1 MATTFYPQARIS
13 RPFAAKKPRRVL
25 KAPERTIA
33 LRTEYI
39 TENKTTLLLKP
50 QGTAESAAAYK
61 IIDEDDIVLFTVTGW
76 KFYSNRSCREFR
88 DASGL
93 PLFELHRNWLS
104 LRNGFVWS
112 VTLPGGA
119 SLQQSHR
126 RSLSSTSNAGG
137 GAGGG
142 AGSPGVGTGVLATG
156 SPRIRSL
163 GSSPFGNF
171 NFTIEQNAAAAYT
184 KNDEDKKLTLEIE
197 RHGSALGLFDVVD
210 GGDRK
215 VAELRESIQ
224 HNKRLPL
231 ISSQSGYRPV
241 LDLVVTAGVDLSLVS
256 CHWQVY
262 FHGVVMADTESG
274 CHYCGDCIGLGL
286 EFKCLMN

>member
-1 MATTFYPQARIS
+1 MTTTFYPQARIS
-13 RPFAAKKPRRVL
+13 RPFSAKKPRRVL
-25 KAPERTIA
+25 KAPERNIA

-39 TENKTTLLLKP
+39 TESKTTLLLKP

-104 LRNGFVWS
+104 LRNGYVWS
-112 VTLPGGA
+112 VTLPGG
-119 SLQQSHR
+119 SSQPQRNHR
-126 RSLSSTSNAGG
+126 RSFSSTSNG
-137 GAGGG
+137 GAS
-142 AGSPGVGTGVLATG
+142 SPGVGTGVLATG

-163 GSSPFGNF
+163 GSRPFGNF
-171 NFTIEQNAAAAYT
+171 DITIEQNAAAAYT

-256 CHWQVY
+256 SNWLY
-262 FHGVVMADTESG
+262 FHGYG
-274 CHYCGDCIGLGL
+274 
-286 EFKCLMN
+286 